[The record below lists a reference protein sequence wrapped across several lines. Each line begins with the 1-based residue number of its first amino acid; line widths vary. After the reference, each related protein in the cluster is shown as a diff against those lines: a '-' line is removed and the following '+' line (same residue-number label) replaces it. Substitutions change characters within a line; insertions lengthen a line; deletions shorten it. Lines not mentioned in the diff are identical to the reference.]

1 MAMTLGFIV
10 VFIAGVAGAYFAGLQ
25 AARCRMPAAPAP
37 AHSAKRSDDES
48 SADWEDPGDDASATE
63 SVTLNGETVTLGG
76 DPLTADADATEVIE
90 SEGFDTRR
98 FKRLA
103 FSGTAAATIYPPEG
117 KTGSQPIRCEV
128 LTRDLSCGGIGIAHT
143 ERLVPQQVI
152 VLDAVGKLLVSEV
165 RWCRRVDKDFY
176 VAGCRLIK
184 TKA

>member
-1 MAMTLGFIV
+1 
-10 VFIAGVAGAYFAGLQ
+10 
-25 AARCRMPAAPAP
+25 MPAVPAP
-37 AHSAKRSDDES
+37 AATAKGSDDQS
-48 SADWEDPGDDASATE
+48 SADWQDPGDEAPATE
-63 SVTLNGETVTLGG
+63 SVALDGKEVDL
-76 DPLTADADATEVIE
+76 LAEQLAADGTEVIE

-117 KTGSQPIRCEV
+117 TTGGQPIRCEV

-143 ERLVPQQVI
+143 ERLVPQQMI

-165 RWCRRVDKDFY
+165 RWCRRVDKEFY